1 MSYYDLYDSL
11 ASLRPLDIKQERKDL
26 KNTKPKNK
34 FYKETKKM
42 ETLEKH
48 EGLQARLLK
57 TKSLPVQVKVVGNAT
72 ATSKVRTSDLAGVAS
87 IACAG
92 QLTDSSVA
100 LGVTL
105 VVAPVDAD
113 GKFSVI
119 LDKAAIGEIA
129 KINQVSIVAVSG
141 GGTAT
146 ASSSY
151 LSNGHIVIDLDSSVD
166 LSGANTAEIQ
176 LIVTYQKK

>member
-1 MSYYDLYDSL
+1 
-11 ASLRPLDIKQERKDL
+11 
-26 KNTKPKNK
+26 
-34 FYKETKKM
+34 M

-57 TKSLPVQVKVVGNAT
+57 TKSVPVQVKVVGALT
-72 ATSKVRTSDLAGVAS
+72 AASKVRTSDLAGVAV

-105 VVAPVDAD
+105 VQAPADAT
-113 GKFSVI
+113 GLFSVI
-119 LDKAAIGEIA
+119 LDKAAIGDIA
-129 KINQVSIVAVSG
+129 KINEVSIIAVTGG
-141 GGTAT
+141 GGTVLTSA
-146 ASSSY
+146 Y
-151 LSNGHIVIDLDSSVD
+151 ISNGHIVIDLNSDVD
-166 LSGANTAEIQ
+166 LSGVNTAEIQ

>member
-1 MSYYDLYDSL
+1 
-11 ASLRPLDIKQERKDL
+11 
-26 KNTKPKNK
+26 
-34 FYKETKKM
+34 M

-57 TKSLPVQVKVVGNAT
+57 TRSVPVQVKVVGNAT
-72 ATSKVRTSDLAGVAS
+72 AASKARTSDLAGVAV

-105 VVAPVDAD
+105 VQSPADAT
-113 GKFSVI
+113 GLFSVI
-119 LDKAAIGEIA
+119 LDKAAIGDVNKVI
-129 KINQVSIVAVSG
+129 QVHIIPVTG

-146 ASSSY
+146 ATAPAAY
-151 LSNGHIVIDLDSSVD
+151 YISNGHIVIDLDSSVD